1 MTPSIVVVKVGGSLL
16 DWPGLADALG
26 ADLAA
31 RRADRVV
38 LVVGGGRFADA
49 LRALDAAQFLGEARS
64 HALALRVLGLTAAVL
79 ADLVPGLEAVDDVAK
94 LVPTWS
100 SGKIPVLAPR
110 RFLLDDDR
118 RPDPLPHAW
127 TTTTD
132 AIAARLAVRLGAAEL
147 ALLKSA
153 PAPPGLDLAGSAR
166 LGLVDPETPRAAK
179 GLPRVTYRNLR
190 DPGLGGDAVVLVPGP
205 RDTR

>member
-26 ADLAA
+26 ADLAC

-49 LRALDAAQFLGEARS
+49 LRDVDAAQALGEARS
-64 HALALRVLGLTAAVL
+64 HALAPRVLGLTAAVL
-79 ADLVPGLEAVDDVAK
+79 ADFVPGLEAVDDVAD
-94 LVPTWS
+94 LGATWS
-100 SGKIPVLAPR
+100 RGKVPVLAPR
-110 RFLLDDDR
+110 RFLLEDDR

-127 TTTTD
+127 STTTD

-147 ALLKSA
+147 ALLKST
-153 PAPPGLDLAGSAR
+153 PAPSGLDLAGSAR
-166 LGLVDPETPRAAK
+166 LGLVDPETPRAAR
-179 GLPRVTYRNLR
+179 GVPRVTYRNLR
-190 DPGLGGDAVVLVPGP
+190 DPGPGGEAIVLAQA
-205 RDTR
+205 RRETS